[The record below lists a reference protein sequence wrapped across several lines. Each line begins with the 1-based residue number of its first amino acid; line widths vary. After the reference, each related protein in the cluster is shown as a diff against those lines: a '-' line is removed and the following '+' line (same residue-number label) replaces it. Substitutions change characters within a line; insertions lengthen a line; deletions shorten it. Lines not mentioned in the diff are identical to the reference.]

1 MKIWLIV
8 NRITG
13 EQRRVLA
20 DNAQTACEKC
30 GWMIGYCYVK
40 ELT

>member
-1 MKIWLIV
+1 MKIYLVV

-13 EQRRVLA
+13 EQKRVLA
-20 DNAQTACEKC
+20 DSAHEACDKC

-40 ELT
+40 EV